1 MSLVR
6 RNIVANAIG
15 SGWTAFLLL
24 AFVPLYIHF
33 MGVESYGLVGFF
45 VTLQVLFSVL
55 DLGITGTLSRELARL
70 SALGEVGARQMR
82 NVVRTLETVYWAL
95 AVLIVTVVA
104 LAADWIATGWLNTNQ
119 LPPEVVRMSVTLMGV
134 VIAFRMPYG
143 FYSGGLIGLQRQV
156 LLNGMKI
163 GVETFRNGG
172 GVLVLWLV
180 APTITAFFIWHA
192 LASMI
197 GAVLF
202 RLVLW
207 SRLPSAETPARFAPA
222 LFGQLW
228 RYGAGLSGIG
238 ILAMLVV
245 ELDKV
250 ILSKMLPLEEFGYYM
265 LASTLAMGINLII
278 VPIFSAMQPRLTQLV
293 ASGDDV
299 DLRQLYHKGCQLMT
313 VLVMPVALGLCFF
326 SEPILHI
333 WTRDAAIAKYAAPLL
348 SLLSVG
354 TALNA
359 LMNVPYAL
367 QLAHGWIK
375 LALISTAIAVVVL
388 VPALI
393 WMIGHY
399 GAIGAASIWV
409 MLNAGNVIFSLPII
423 HAKFLRGEFRR
434 WLLADF
440 ARPTLVVLAVVGLG
454 WFFMPAGMGMAWQA
468 AWILGSVLAGL
479 LSGVLLTPVTQ
490 SFFLRKTA
498 E

>member
-15 SGWTAFLLL
+15 SGWAALLLL

-33 MGVESYGLVGFF
+33 MGVEAYGLVGFF
-45 VTLQVLFSVL
+45 ATLQVVFSVL
-55 DLGITGTLSRELARL
+55 DLGLTGTLSRELARL
-70 SALGEVGARQMR
+70 SALGEAGAGQMR

-95 AVLIVTVVA
+95 AGLIVTVVA

-119 LPPEVVRMSVTLMGV
+119 LPPEVVRLSVTLMGA

-172 GVLVLWLV
+172 GVLVLWLL
-180 APTITAFFIWHA
+180 APTITAFFTWHA

-197 GAVLF
+197 GAFLF

-207 SRLPSAETPARFAPA
+207 RHLPPADTPARFAPA

-228 RYGAGLSGIG
+228 RYGAGLGGIG

-265 LASTLAMGINLII
+265 LASTLALGINLII
-278 VPIFSAMQPRLTQLV
+278 VPIFSAMLPRLTQLV
-293 ASGDDV
+293 AGGDDAG
-299 DLRQLYHKGCQLMT
+299 LRQLYHKGCQLMT

-333 WTRDAAIAKYAAPLL
+333 WTRNATIAQFAAPLL

-367 QLAHGWIK
+367 QLAHGWTK
-375 LALISTAIAVVVL
+375 LALISVAVAVVVL

-393 WMIGHY
+393 WMIAHY

-409 MLNAGNVIFSLPII
+409 MLNLGTMLFSLPII
-423 HAKFLRGEFRR
+423 HARFLRGEFRR

-440 ARPTLVVLAVVGLG
+440 ASPTAAVLAVVGLG
-454 WFFMPAGMGMAWQA
+454 WAFMPLDMGMGGQA
-468 AWILGSVLAGL
+468 AWILASVLASL
-479 LSGVLLTPVTQ
+479 LGGGMLAPVTR
-490 SFFLRKTA
+490 SLLLHRA
-498 E
+498 AG